1 MRLPAGTDRETQ
13 LARETIAAAAAAGM
27 TVFDTAHAYGAGE
40 AGVGANERL
49 LAQALVHSGQGQGPS
64 ARVIT
69 KGGMSR
75 AGDAWVPDGRAKAI
89 ARDCEASLAAVAP
102 LAIDMYL
109 IHAPDPRTP
118 WRTSVRALAALVDRG
133 LVQHVGLSNV
143 NRSQLDE
150 ALEFAPV
157 AAVEVALSINDQRA
171 LRGGIVERCDELGIA
186 LLAHSPLGGPRRV
199 GALLRNHAL
208 IEAAATQDATAAELA
223 LAWLLDLS
231 PAVIA
236 IPGARRP
243 ESARSAASAATLT
256 LDADGREQLR
266 SAFGGL
272 HRAHGHPRPGGGD
285 DGDVVI
291 VMGIPGAGK
300 SRLAEEYV
308 GRGYVRL
315 NRDERGGSLRQI
327 ADDLEAALASG
338 ARQVVLDNTYLA
350 RSARSYVVE
359 TAARHGIAARCI
371 WLSTPLGQA
380 QVNLVARLLEQFE
393 TLPAPAELRRLSR
406 NVPGI
411 LTPTSQMRALR
422 ELEEPSPDEGF
433 AKVEVVRFARAPSSG
448 EKPIGVLVAAAA
460 LKTDGWEAALEA
472 EHRAAAHLV
481 FDWRPDGVPDL
492 LDPYVQQLARAV
504 AGPVSAALCPHG
516 GGPPACWCRPPLPGL
531 ALAFA
536 RTHGLDLAR
545 SVVVGC
551 RPTDRTLATA
561 LGARY
566 VSV

>member
-1 MRLPAGTDRETQ
+1 MRLPAGTDRETR

-27 TVFDTAHAYGAGE
+27 TVFDTAHAYGTGE

-49 LAQALVHSGQGQGPS
+49 LAQALAHSDQGRS

-75 AGDAWVPDGRAKAI
+75 VGGAWVPDGRAKAI
-89 ARDCEASLAAVAP
+89 ARDCEASLASLAP

-118 WRTSVRALAALVDRG
+118 WRTSVRALARLVDQG

-150 ALEFAPV
+150 ALELAPV

-171 LRGGIVERCDELGIA
+171 ARGGIVERCHELGIA

-199 GALLRNHAL
+199 GVLLRNQPL
-208 IEAAATQDATAAELA
+208 IEAAATQGVTAAELA
-223 LAWLLDLS
+223 LAWLLHLS

-243 ESARSAASAATLT
+243 ESARSAARAATLT
-256 LDADGREQLR
+256 LDADGQEQLR
-266 SAFGGL
+266 RAFGGL
-272 HRAHGHPRPGGGD
+272 PRAHAEPPLRGRD
-285 DGDVVI
+285 AGDVVI

-315 NRDERGGSLRQI
+315 NRDERGGSLRRI
-327 ADDLEAALASG
+327 ADELEATLASG
-338 ARQVVLDNTYLA
+338 ARRVVLDNTYLA
-350 RSARSYVVE
+350 RSARSYVIE
-359 TAARHGIAARCI
+359 TAARNGIAARCI
-371 WLSTPLGQA
+371 WLSTPLAQA

-393 TLPAPAELRRLSR
+393 TLPAPDELRRLSR
-406 NVPGI
+406 NAAGI

-422 ELEEPSPDEGF
+422 ELEEPSRDEGF
-433 AKVEVVRFARAPSSG
+433 AEVEVVPFARAPSSG
-448 EKPIGVLVAAAA
+448 EKRIGVLVAAAA
-460 LKTDGWEAALEA
+460 LRTDGWEAALEP
-472 EHRAAAHLV
+472 EHRDAAHLV
-481 FDWRPDGVPDL
+481 FDWRPNGTPEL
-492 LDPYVQQLARAV
+492 LARDVDQLGRTV

-536 RTHGLDLAR
+536 RIHGLDLAS

-566 VSV
+566 IAV

>member
-1 MRLPAGTDRETQ
+1 
-13 LARETIAAAAAAGM
+13 M
-27 TVFDTAHAYGAGE
+27 TTFDTAHAYGAGE

-49 LAQALVHSGQGQGPS
+49 LAQALTHSDQGRS

-75 AGDAWVPDGRAKAI
+75 AGGAWVPDGRAKAI

-118 WRTSVRALAALVDRG
+118 WRTSVRALARLVDQG

-150 ALEFAPV
+150 ALELAPV
-157 AAVEVALSINDQRA
+157 TAVEVALSINDQRA

-208 IEAAATQDATAAELA
+208 IEAAATQGATAAELA

-231 PAVIA
+231 PVVVA

-272 HRAHGHPRPGGGD
+272 HRAPAQPRLGGRD
-285 DGDVVI
+285 DSDVVI

-315 NRDERGGSLRQI
+315 NRDERGGSLSQI
-327 ADDLEAALASG
+327 ADELDATLASG

-350 RSARSYVVE
+350 RSARSYVIE

-371 WLSTPLGQA
+371 WLSTPLAQA

-393 TLPAPAELRRLSR
+393 TLPAPDELRRLSR
-406 NVPGI
+406 NAAGI

-422 ELEEPSPDEGF
+422 ELEEPSRDEGF
-433 AKVEVVRFARAPSSG
+433 ADVEVVPFARAPSSG

-460 LKTDGWEAALEA
+460 LKTDGWESALEP
-472 EHRAAAHLV
+472 ERRDAAHLV
-481 FDWRPDGVPDL
+481 FDWRPDGVPEL
-492 LDPYVQQLARAV
+492 LDPYVEQLARAV

-536 RTHGLDLAR
+536 RTHGLDLAS

-566 VSV
+566 VAV